1 MRAARSA
8 ESRASAV
15 RRAAAEEDPVPA
27 PASAATV
34 PVADVVVVEEDIR
47 GEDVD
52 PLADLFTALEA
63 LAFAFAE
70 LLLVVAYP
78 LVDACSKA
86 KVRSEPLFVRWRSFS
101 QTCLS

>member
-15 RRAAAEEDPVPA
+15 RRAAVEDAAPA

-34 PVADVVVVEEDIR
+34 PVADVVVEEEDIR

-52 PLADLFTALEA
+52 PGAGLFTALEA
-63 LAFAFAE
+63 LAFVFAVF
-70 LLLVVAYP
+70 LLVVAYP
-78 LVDACSKA
+78 LVDACVKA
-86 KVRSEPLFVRWRSFS
+86 KLRSEPLFVRW
-101 QTCLS
+101 

>member
-15 RRAAAEEDPVPA
+15 RRAAPV

-34 PVADVVVVEEDIR
+34 PVADVAVDDIR
-47 GEDVD
+47 GEDAD
-52 PLADLFTALEA
+52 PGAALFTAFEA
-63 LAFAFAE
+63 LALVLVFVE
-70 LLLVVAYP
+70 LLPVAYP
-78 LVDACSKA
+78 LVDACAKA
-86 KVRSEPLFVRWRSFS
+86 KLCSEPLFVRWQSFS